1 MESEF
6 SRFVRQLEKIEMET
20 KVKKV
25 KINPKENAKWWYNL
39 SLEDKQRSFYAVIS
53 RMHKAEI
60 EDRGNYRHSLYDIFK
75 FSADMHDVG
84 IECGYKELH
93 DKLEEDDVLD
103 NLSNLQVSDESGIF
117 NVDVNIDDMEIET
130 EDSHGGGK
138 TLKIKVINRQEEE

>member
-39 SLEDKQRSFYAVIS
+39 SLEDKQKAFYAVIS

-60 EDRGNYRHSLYDIFK
+60 EEDGNYRDSLYKVFK
-75 FSADMHDVG
+75 FSADMYDVG
-84 IECGYKELH
+84 IECGYKELAE
-93 DKLEEDDVLD
+93 KLEEDDT
-103 NLSNLQVSDESGIF
+103 LSNLSTLQISDESGIF
-117 NVDVNIDDMEIET
+117 NVDVNIDQMEIET

-138 TLKIKVINRQEEE
+138 TLKIKVLNTEEEE